1 MKVIERLDRAER
13 RLNQLSE
20 NMDKLAA
27 QFAVIQPDSPG
38 FLKHVADV
46 NFNCEAIQTR
56 LKELTIR
63 TNGVEDEMNHV
74 IDKNTNIY
82 EKTRLEM
89 VQTLETIAI
98 KVQAKDDMIQS
109 LVESANEAALAV
121 DRKVR
126 EQAAQIKH
134 AMADIKLATHETE
147 RIKAD
152 CKELRNEVEDLCPTV
167 SMPAGFQH
175 QDDGKLQ
182 KLKQAVVTI
191 GRRITKA
198 DEKIDALSELLV
210 EKKIF
215 ESDEVHWAMGE
226 QGKLALRIKRAQKEA
241 YEHRRGRSRSSDRG
255 SVASETSS
263 CEYNLP
269 DMTFQ
274 LVEDDLK

>member
-1 MKVIERLDRAER
+1 
-13 RLNQLSE
+13 
-20 NMDKLAA
+20 
-27 QFAVIQPDSPG
+27 
-38 FLKHVADV
+38 
-46 NFNCEAIQTR
+46 
-56 LKELTIR
+56 
-63 TNGVEDEMNHV
+63 
-74 IDKNTNIY
+74 
-82 EKTRLEM
+82 M

-109 LVESANEAALAV
+109 LVESANEAAQAV

-175 QDDGKLQ
+175 QDDGKLRR
-182 KLKQAVVTI
+182 LGRAVVTI

-198 DEKIDALSELLV
+198 DEKIDALSKSLV
-210 EKKIF
+210 EKKILAA
-215 ESDEVHWAMGE
+215 EEVHWAMGE
-226 QGKLALRIKRAQKEA
+226 QRKLALRIKRAQDEA
-241 YEHRRGRSRSSDRG
+241 YEHRRGRSRSRDRG
-255 SVASETSS
+255 SVASETRS
-263 CEYNLP
+263 CEYHLP

-274 LVEDDLK
+274 LEEDDFK